1 MLSFLLKKLGLIL
14 ITLILAAGMVFAV
27 ESTVNVTGTIVPGTP
42 EIEDDD
48 PVAGDDKGGL
58 WIYSYVQALD
68 SDQNIGNGP
77 GAYNSADNKKLEENP
92 EIPVNVMHD
101 EKASGA
107 EALYIV
113 YGVSCDVP
121 ADYAKPPVYTIAIDA
136 PTYFDLV
143 TGTAGGVATTKDDDT
158 FSLTTS
164 TSLSATEIALDD
176 SSDNDAKLSLDTF
189 SLTTSTSL
197 SATEIALDDSSD
209 NDAKLSLEKTDNVIK
224 ITTAAGLSNRSAKTP
239 QLVGWTAVTWAVT
252 DKTPVAG
259 TYTADITITIA
270 SV

>member
-1 MLSFLLKKLGLIL
+1 MKKLGLIL

-27 ESTVNVTGTIVPGTP
+27 ESTVKVTGTIVPGTP

-48 PVAGDDKGGL
+48 HVAGDDKGGL

-77 GAYNSADNKKLEENP
+77 GAYNSADNIKLEENL

-136 PTYFDLV
+136 PKYFGLV

-164 TSLSATEIALDD
+164 TFL
-176 SSDNDAKLSLDTF
+176 F
-189 SLTTSTSL
+189 
-197 SATEIALDDSSD
+197 ATEIALDDSSD
-209 NDAKLSLEKTDNVIK
+209 NDAKLSLEKTDNSIK

>member
-1 MLSFLLKKLGLIL
+1 MKKLGLIL

-27 ESTVNVTGTIVPGTP
+27 ESTVKVTGTIVPGTP
-42 EIEDDD
+42 GIEDDD

-58 WIYSYVQALD
+58 WIYSYVQELD
-68 SDQNIGNGP
+68 SEDNINDGP
-77 GAYNSADNKKLEENP
+77 GAYSSADNKKLEENP

-121 ADYAKPPVYTIAIDA
+121 ADYANPPVYTIAIEA
-136 PTYFDLV
+136 PQYFDLV
-143 TGTAGGVATTKDDDT
+143 TGTTGNVTPKDDDT

-164 TSLSATEIALDD
+164 TSLSAKEIVLDD
-176 SSDNDAKLSLDTF
+176 SSDKN
-189 SLTTSTSL
+189 
-197 SATEIALDDSSD
+197 
-209 NDAKLSLEKTDNVIK
+209 AKLSLEKTDSGIK
-224 ITTAAGLSNRSAKTP
+224 ITTVAGLSNRSATTP
-239 QLVGWTAVTWAVT
+239 ELVGWTAVTWAVT